1 MYSCAMTV
9 MSMNLDGASCWH
21 LFLVHSLYLFLGA
34 CDEEKNILQKQ
45 HLKASAKVT
54 EPPVHESLV
63 NRPLTVTVHVTRCI
77 IVRKQIILSNK
88 FSRGVVNCGVLF
100 LNQTTPVSKLKEP
113 QTDIMLDLAR
123 PFPSATCPG
132 DIYKENHCCLRLVK
146 RKSDEDFDVL
156 HNSYIYLYPY

>member
-1 MYSCAMTV
+1 MTV

-100 LNQTTPVSKLKEP
+100 LNQNGVLNLKTKGAIDRHNAGFGSTISKC
-113 QTDIMLDLAR
+113 DM
-123 PFPSATCPG
+123 SW
-132 DIYKENHCCLRLVK
+132 
-146 RKSDEDFDVL
+146 
-156 HNSYIYLYPY
+156 